1 MAYSIG
7 LEFNYEGDFYKKS
20 ILSASLFT
28 AYETGTLR
36 WQAHIISDKTGINPA
51 VKITPNHNIHAT
63 TTENIL
69 STQLAGVTDAGIQ
82 VGIYYLKKKYLRD
95 EQLEAFLEASFLQRQ
110 KQNDK
115 IVRAFRKEYQ

>member
-28 AYETGTLR
+28 TYETGPLR
-36 WQAHIISDKTGINPA
+36 WQAHIVSDKKGINPA

-69 STQLAGVTDAGIQ
+69 SAQLAGVTDAGIQ

-95 EQLEAFLEASFLQRQ
+95 EQLEAILENSFLQQ
-110 KQNDK
+110 KKQNDK
-115 IVRAFRKEYQ
+115 IMRIIKKEYQ